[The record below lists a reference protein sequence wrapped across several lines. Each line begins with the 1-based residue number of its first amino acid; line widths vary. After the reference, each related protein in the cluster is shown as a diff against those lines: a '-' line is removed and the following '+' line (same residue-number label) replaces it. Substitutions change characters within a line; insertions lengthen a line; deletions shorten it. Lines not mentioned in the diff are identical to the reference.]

1 MTTTSNTA
9 GQLTDVRDMYVV
21 HRVFRREFVL
31 IPQLVRQ
38 VAAGDTARAAVVGEH
53 ARLVLAGLDMHHT
66 GEDVLLWPKLLE
78 RDPPDAEL
86 IHRMESQHHR
96 VDELIDQLTEAL
108 TRWEAEA
115 RPAVGEEVASTFDD
129 FRVALLEHL
138 DDEEQ
143 HILPIAARCITQE
156 EWNSLGQHGAE
167 KMSKA
172 QLPLMF
178 GALLEEATPEERKFM
193 LALVPFPVRVLLRT
207 VFAWQYRRRI
217 TQVRTP

>member
-1 MTTTSNTA
+1 MGGRS
-9 GQLTDVRDMYVV
+9 
-21 HRVFRREFVL
+21 
-31 IPQLVRQ
+31 P
-38 VAAGDTARAAVVGEH
+38 ARG
-53 ARLVLAGLDMHHT
+53 R
-66 GEDVLLWPKLLE
+66 
-78 RDPPDAEL
+78 
-86 IHRMESQHHR
+86 
-96 VDELIDQLTEAL
+96 
-108 TRWEAEA
+108 
-115 RPAVGEEVASTFDD
+115 EEVASTFDE

-156 EWNSLGQHGAE
+156 EWNALGQHGTE
-167 KMSKA
+167 RMTKA